1 MKIDN
6 KIANYEISQQITKSA
21 SNINEGQQLLD
32 GQKNQ
37 EIKSESRDAIVN
49 LSKAS
54 KDLRL
59 ANEAL
64 ASAPDVR
71 EDKVAEIRD
80 KIESGT
86 YSMNNEAVADKMVG
100 SFIDELF

>member
-6 KIANYEISQQITKSA
+6 KITNYEISQQITKSA
-21 SNINEGQQLLD
+21 SNVNEGQQLLD

-37 EIKSESRDAIVN
+37 EIKPESRDTIVN
-49 LSKAS
+49 LSQAS

-59 ANEAL
+59 ANEAI
-64 ASAPDVR
+64 ASVPDVR

-86 YSMNNEAVADKMVG
+86 YRIDNQAVADKMVG

>member
-1 MKIDN
+1 MKIND

-21 SNINEGQQLLD
+21 SNINEVQQLLN

-37 EIKSESRDAIVN
+37 EIKPESQDTIVN
-49 LSKAS
+49 LSQAS
-54 KDLRL
+54 KELRL
-59 ANEAL
+59 ASEAI
-64 ASAPDVR
+64 ASVPDVR
-71 EDKVAEIRD
+71 EDKIAEIRD

-86 YSMNNEAVADKMVG
+86 YRIDNQAVADKMVG

>member
-6 KIANYEISQQITKSA
+6 KIANYEINQQITKSA
-21 SNINEGQQLLD
+21 SNINEVQQLLN

-37 EIKSESRDAIVN
+37 ELKSESRDAIVN
-49 LSKAS
+49 FSRAS
-54 KDLRL
+54 KELRL
-59 ANEAL
+59 ANETI

-71 EDKVAEIRD
+71 EDKITEIRD

-86 YSMNNEAVADKMVG
+86 YRIDNQAVADKMVG

>member
-6 KIANYEISQQITKSA
+6 KIANYEISKQITKSA
-21 SNINEGQQLLD
+21 HNINEGQQLLD

-37 EIKSESRDAIVN
+37 EIKSESRDTIVN
-49 LSKAS
+49 LSHAS
-54 KDLRL
+54 KELRL
-59 ANEAL
+59 ASEAI
-64 ASAPDVR
+64 ASAPDIR
-71 EDKVAEIRD
+71 EDKIAEIRD

-86 YSMNNEAVADKMVG
+86 YRIDNQTVADKMVG

>member
-21 SNINEGQQLLD
+21 QNINEGQQLSD
-32 GQKNQ
+32 GQRNQ

-49 LSKAS
+49 LSQAS

-71 EDKVAEIRD
+71 EDKVTEIRN

-86 YSMNNEAVADKMVG
+86 YEIDNQAVADKMVG

>member
-6 KIANYEISQQITKSA
+6 KITNYEISQQITKSA
-21 SNINEGQQLLD
+21 SNVNEGQQLLD

-37 EIKSESRDAIVN
+37 EIKHESRDAIVN
-49 LSKAS
+49 LSQAS

-59 ANEAL
+59 ANETI
-64 ASAPDVR
+64 ASAPDIR
-71 EDKVAEIRD
+71 EDKVDEIRD

-86 YSMNNEAVADKMVG
+86 YRIDNQAVADKMVG

>member
-21 SNINEGQQLLD
+21 QNINDGQQLLD
-32 GQKNQ
+32 SQKNQ

-49 LSKAS
+49 LSQAS
-54 KDLRL
+54 KDRL
-59 ANEAL
+59 L
-64 ASAPDVR
+64 ASEAIASVPDVR
-71 EDKVAEIRD
+71 EDKVAEIKD
-80 KIESGT
+80 QIESGT
-86 YSMNNEAVADKMVG
+86 YGMDNEAVADKMVG